1 MVSIAM
7 IYSILV
13 SSILIIVYIIVSILY
28 SILTLVHS
36 VLTGLSPT
44 HVSELS

>member
-7 IYSILV
+7 IYSISV